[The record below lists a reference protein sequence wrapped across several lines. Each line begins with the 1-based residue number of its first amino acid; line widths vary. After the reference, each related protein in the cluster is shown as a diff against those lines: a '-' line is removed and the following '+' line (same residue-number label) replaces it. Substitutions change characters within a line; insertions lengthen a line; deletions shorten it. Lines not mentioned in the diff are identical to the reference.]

1 MSILGIIPAR
11 FASTRFPGKPLVDI
25 NGRSMILRVYD
36 QALLS
41 EVLQDVVVAT
51 DDERIFKHVESA
63 GYHAV
68 MTSVAHR
75 SGTERCLEAMQKWEK
90 HQGKSYDHV
99 INIQGDEP
107 FIHPE
112 QIRKVAAILS
122 ASDTP
127 LATLA
132 KLITRREDIFNP
144 NVVKVVF
151 DKNMNALYFSR
162 SPIPY
167 LRDANEIKWKKK
179 RAHYKHIGI
188 YGYRS
193 ETLKMICSLPEGG
206 LEMYESLEQLR
217 WLEHGLRIKIDI
229 TLMESVSVDSPEE
242 LLTHLDQSGCISYLR
257 KK

>member
-1 MSILGIIPAR
+1 MNILGIIPAR

-41 EVLQDVVVAT
+41 EVFQDVLVAT
-51 DDERIFKHVESA
+51 DDKRIFDHVRSA

-68 MTSVAHR
+68 MTSAAHC
-75 SGTERCLEAMQKWEK
+75 SGTHRCLEAIEIWEQQ
-90 HQGKSYDHV
+90 QGISYDHI

-112 QIRKVAAILS
+112 QIRKVATALS
-122 ASDTP
+122 TGNP
-127 LATLA
+127 PIATLA
-132 KLITRREDIFNP
+132 KLITRREEIYNP

-151 DKNMNALYFSR
+151 DKNMDALYFSR

-167 LRDANEIKWKKK
+167 LRDVNEIQWTKK

-193 ETLKMICSLPEGG
+193 ETLKMIGDLPEGV
-206 LEMYESLEQLR
+206 LEKHESLEQLR
-217 WLEHGLRIKIDI
+217 WLEHGLQIKIDV
-229 TLMESVSVDSPEE
+229 TRVESVSIDTPED
-242 LLTHLDQSGCISYLR
+242 LLKITNTP
-257 KK
+257 